1 MGKAMM
7 YSRKP
12 ILLLLVCRFAVCWKN
27 FASNVD
33 YCVQSLLLFFLV
45 TNSVYPWQV
54 FSNTSSLPQKDN
66 DGRFVCCEIHTKLL
80 ICKMKYVQCKSRVF
94 FLVCYLHCRTSMYMI
109 LKLFLIFKIRFSV
122 IET

>member
-66 DGRFVCCEIHTKLL
+66 DGRFVCFEIHTKLL
-80 ICKMKYVQCKSRVF
+80 ICKMKYVQCKSVF
-94 FLVCYLHCRTSMYMI
+94 F
-109 LKLFLIFKIRFSV
+109 FSLLSSLPHQHV
-122 IET
+122 